1 MIDISNQIDEILENF
16 YRILCFYLKK
26 RKKYETSELNFEIY
40 LILIWYIQPKLKKKR
55 PQYME

>member
-26 RKKYETSELNFEIY
+26 RKKMWNIWIEFWNISDPHLIY
-40 LILIWYIQPKLKKKR
+40 PT
-55 PQYME
+55 